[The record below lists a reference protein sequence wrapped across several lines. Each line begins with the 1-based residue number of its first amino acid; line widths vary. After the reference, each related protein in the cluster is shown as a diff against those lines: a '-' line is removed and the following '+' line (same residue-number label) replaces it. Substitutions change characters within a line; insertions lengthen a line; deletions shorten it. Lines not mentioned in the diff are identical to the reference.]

1 MMEGG
6 EPFLDIGACAHFFG
20 GPQQNT
26 DPTGIHAIEQH
37 LFLLVSVRMVNV
49 GNVFLGNTESLQF
62 RAEFIVD
69 VKPVSVRGRQIAE
82 YRLGEPLLVAVRPY
96 AVNSPGGLA
105 HF

>member
-1 MMEGG
+1 MEGG

-26 DPTGIHAIEQH
+26 DTTGIHTIEQRV
-37 LFLLVSVRMVNV
+37 FLLVGIRVVNV
-49 GNVFLGNTESLQF
+49 GDVLLRNASHQQL

-96 AVNSPGGLA
+96 PVNSPGGLA